1 MSSHQVS
8 QWDDTLHIPLSGAK
22 DLKSMIEIALYQPDI
37 PPNAA
42 TIMRMAACFGL
53 KVRIIEPAGFTWSDS
68 SLKRAGMD
76 YLDHA
81 LVIRDASW
89 AAFREAT
96 SGQRLILAST
106 KAAVAYTDFSFRSG
120 DILLMGREGSGVPE
134 AIHEAADARLLI
146 PMRSGLRSLNVAL
159 ACAMLTGE
167 ALRQLK
173 TFPVQ

>member
-1 MSSHQVS
+1 
-8 QWDDTLHIPLSGAK
+8 
-22 DLKSMIEIALYQPDI
+22 MIEIALYQPDI

-53 KVRIIEPAGFTWSDS
+53 KIRIIEPAGFTWSDS
-68 SLKRAGMD
+68 TLKRAGMD

-89 AAFREAT
+89 SAFREAT
-96 SGQRLILAST
+96 RGQRLVLAST
-106 KAAVAYTDFSFRSG
+106 MAEIAYTDFSFRDG
-120 DILLMGREGSGVPE
+120 DILLMGRESAGVPE
-134 AIHEAADARLLI
+134 EVHTAADARLLI
-146 PMRSGLRSLNVAL
+146 PMRPGLRSLNVAL

-173 TFPVQ
+173 AFPVR

>member
-1 MSSHQVS
+1 
-8 QWDDTLHIPLSGAK
+8 
-22 DLKSMIEIALYQPDI
+22 MIEIALYQPDI

-76 YLDHA
+76 YLDRT

-96 SGQRLILAST
+96 KGQRLLLAST
-106 KAAVAYTDFSFRSG
+106 KAALPYTDFAFRRC
-120 DILLMGREGSGVPE
+120 DIVLMGRESSGVPSE
-134 AIHEAADARLLI
+134 VHAAADARLLI
-146 PMRSGLRSLNVAL
+146 PMREGIRSLNVAL
-159 ACAMLTGE
+159 ACAMITGE
-167 ALRQLK
+167 ALRQ
-173 TFPVQ
+173 TGGFPRTSLD